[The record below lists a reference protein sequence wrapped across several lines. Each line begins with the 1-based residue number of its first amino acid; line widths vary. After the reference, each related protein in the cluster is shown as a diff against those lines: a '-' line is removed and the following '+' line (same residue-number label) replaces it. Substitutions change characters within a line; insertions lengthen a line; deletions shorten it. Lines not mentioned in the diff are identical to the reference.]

1 MTVSYRFTDTAAS
14 RIQGRYGRFV
24 ERTVALTADAPDF
37 RAMFEAAPNCYLVLD
52 PDLTIVAVSDAY
64 LAATM
69 TQRDD
74 IVGRA
79 LFDVFPANPEDEQE
93 TGVGNLESSLNRVK
107 QHLVADTMAVQ
118 KYDIRRPESEGGGW
132 DVRWWSPRNSPVIG
146 PDGRL
151 AFIIHLVEDVT
162 EFVRLT
168 QRDAEQ
174 DDLTTE
180 LRVRTAQMEADI
192 LQRSQEL
199 HLANARLRAASEA
212 KNEFLSRMSHE
223 LRTPLNAILGFAQL
237 LEMQGLGERPLEF
250 VSHINRA
257 GRHLLGLVDEV
268 LDITRVESGHL
279 RLSIEPVRL
288 RDVIDSAVG
297 MVRPLA
303 EARSIRLTEE
313 LPPGDDAHVLADRQ
327 RLQQVIVNLLANAV
341 KYNRES
347 GEVIVRTIEVDPGCA
362 RVEVA
367 DTGIGIAGQDIPKL
381 FSPFERLGAEQ
392 STVEGTGLGL
402 ALTKHLVD
410 AMGATIGV
418 ESTVGEGTSF
428 WVDLAVCEAPADQL
442 FDAIETEP
450 TAPSIRTA
458 RTVLYVEDNLSNV
471 KLVEEILLQRP
482 EVMLLIAMQGA
493 LALDIAREQRPDVV
507 LLDLH
512 LPDMTGEDVLRELR
526 ADPRT
531 ADISIVVLSADAT
544 PGQVRRLLA
553 SGATQYLTKPFDIP
567 TLLHAIDSA
576 PTVDPAKTEGGRI
589 DLAGPLDGGT
599 VRMFRELAG
608 ATSVGRARI
617 AELITT
623 FIEDSAKRV
632 ADLVLATDA
641 GQWPEV
647 RELAHSLA
655 GSSVAFGARGVGL
668 AAKDLEQAAKRGDRE
683 RALTLVQEIE
693 SGFVAAR
700 DELRAEFLRPV
711 RA

>member
-1 MTVSYRFTDTAAS
+1 MERPTAFTLDS
-14 RIQGRYGRFV
+14 
-24 ERTVALTADAPDF
+24 PDF
-37 RAMFEAAPNCYLVLD
+37 RALFEAAPNCYLVLD

-74 IVGRA
+74 ILGRP
-79 LFDVFPANPEDEQE
+79 LFDVFPANPEDEQA
-93 TGVGNLESSLNRVK
+93 TGVGNLEGSLERVK
-107 QHLVADTMAVQ
+107 KHLVADTMAVQ

-132 DVRWWSPRNSPVIG
+132 EIRWWSPRNSPVLG
-146 PDGRL
+146 PDGQLTYIVHR
-151 AFIIHLVEDVT
+151 VEDVT

-180 LRVRTAQMEADI
+180 LQVRTAQMEADI

-237 LEMQGLGERPLEF
+237 LDMQGLGARELEF

-279 RLSIEPVRL
+279 RLSLEPVRL
-288 RDVIDSAVG
+288 RDVIDAAVG
-297 MVRPLA
+297 MVQPLA
-303 EARSIRLTEE
+303 EARSIRLVEE
-313 LPPGDDAHVLADRQ
+313 QPPGADDHVLADRQ

-347 GEVIVRTIEVDPGCA
+347 GEVVVRTSAVGTGSA

-367 DTGIGIAGQDIPKL
+367 DTGIGIAAHDIPKL
-381 FSPFERLGAEQ
+381 FLPFERLGAEQ
-392 STVEGTGLGL
+392 SGVEGTGLGL

-410 AMGATIGV
+410 AMGAEIGV
-418 ESTVGEGTSF
+418 ESAVDEGSRF
-428 WVDLAVCEAPADQL
+428 WVDLPVCDAPGDQL
-442 FDAIETEP
+442 FDTRTAETVAP
-450 TAPSIRTA
+450 TTRSA

-482 EVMLLIAMQGA
+482 EVTLLIAMQGK

-512 LPDMTGEDVLRELR
+512 LPDMSGEDVLRELR
-526 ADPRT
+526 SDART
-531 ADISIVVLSADAT
+531 EQTSIVVLSADAT
-544 PGQVRRLLA
+544 PGQIRRLLA
-553 SGATQYLTKPFDIP
+553 GGASQYLTKPFDIP

-576 PTVDPAKTEGGRI
+576 PVADPVGTAGETI
-589 DLAGPLDGGT
+589 DLAAPLDGGT

-608 ATSVGRARI
+608 STTIGRGRI
-617 AELITT
+617 AELIST
-623 FIEDSAKRV
+623 FIDDATQRI
-632 ADLVLATDA
+632 ADLVVASKA
-641 GQWPEV
+641 GNLLEV
-647 RELAHSLA
+647 REMAHSLA
-655 GSSVAFGARGVGL
+655 GSSVAFGARALGHL
-668 AAKDLEQAAKRGDRE
+668 AKDVEQAAKRGDGE
-683 RALTLVQEIE
+683 RVLALVKEIE
-693 SGFVAAR
+693 SEFVAAR
-700 DELRAEFLRPV
+700 NELRVEFLSAV
-711 RA
+711 GA